1 MMSPAMNRSEP
12 GLRTVRARLGLNIE
26 KRAIHRMSLFCI
38 IESTRRRSRTSGGR
52 STPVVAVEPATFALA
67 RRYSTTEP
75 LVHTCRQNHLLKS
88 IFTVSSTN
96 QNFLDK
102 PSCKGNGPFQLQV
115 IFIDAIHH
123 RQLSLSVAHP

>member
-1 MMSPAMNRSEP
+1 
-12 GLRTVRARLGLNIE
+12 
-26 KRAIHRMSLFCI
+26 MSLFCI
-38 IESTRRRSRTSGGR
+38 IESTRRRSRTQ
-52 STPVVAVEPATFALA
+52 TFEPATFALA